1 MSAAQWRTSRGVE
14 GVREARP
21 IVEGVALRSAGL
33 ARLRCQCKNMQLIT
47 IKKRQKFAL
56 SSSLFLT
63 SSLSLPLRLSLSLSH
78 FLPNL
83 CVKWVWPE
91 VRVDKFFNT
100 LPRGAHSGQ
109 IKINMPQKRVKNK
122 RGARRNSK
130 KKRERE

>member
-1 MSAAQWRTSRGVE
+1 MAHVKGGGKE
-14 GVREARP
+14 GREARP

-56 SSSLFLT
+56 SSSLFLA
-63 SSLSLPLRLSLSLSH
+63 SSLSLPFRLSLSLSLSY
-78 FLPNL
+78 FLPDL

-122 RGARRNSK
+122 RGVRRNSEK
-130 KKRERE
+130 ETERE